1 MLHFVS
7 ALRFILRHCGVPQ
20 VRLLFS
26 GFASLKLEHFTKPSF
41 TGIIA
46 RPSIME
52 DGPFGKFTPNRLPL
66 TQQSPEYHPDKNTKY
81 GAKAI
86 FGVYYSIFYTPY
98 LLIKTNI

>member
-26 GFASLKLEHFTKPSF
+26 GFASLELEYFTKPSF

-52 DGPFGKFTPNRLPL
+52 DGFFGKFPLNRLLL
-66 TQQSPEYHPDKNTKY
+66 TNRSPE
-81 GAKAI
+81 
-86 FGVYYSIFYTPY
+86 SY
-98 LLIKTNI
+98 LVPIQKRHLSA